1 MLDTV
6 RAFRTPEHIAFDYR
20 LAGPLARAAAWFI
33 DLLIRCG
40 IFVVVLIPIAL
51 VGAEFA
57 QGFILV
63 LLFVLDWL
71 SGGLCEWLWKGQTP
85 GKRALGIQVIGVDG
99 LPAGFGACMVRNLL
113 RWADGFPYVGMIPT
127 FGLGLVALATTGRFQ
142 RLGDLAAGTLVIY
155 VERRLPPRQ
164 NPPQDAAAKAVLER
178 LPPDLP
184 ASIDGRTARAIAAY
198 VGRRRQFHP
207 KRRGEMAEHLA
218 GPLRRRF
225 HLDPTTD
232 ADALLVAC
240 YLALFPSGEA
250 AAGRP
255 GALAARVVQ
264 QRRPDWLALE
274 GLIAGESRTTTP
286 ASRALDLSRLY
297 RSACTDLALA
307 EAYHLPLPNQVYLHA
322 LVAQAH
328 LRFYR
333 RLRIGWAALRR
344 LLFVV
349 VPGRLYGDPCLRIAL
364 VAFFGFFIVC
374 GVAAWQRPDLAV
386 AFCGEEALLQ
396 LADSFAEAPKGR
408 SSGDG
413 AAMGGFYIFNN
424 VGISLACFASGI
436 FFGIGSLVWL
446 VFNGIYLGCCFGW
459 MAAQTGPE
467 RDHFFEFV
475 SAHGPF
481 ELTGIALSGAAGL
494 RLGLGLVMRRGL
506 PLGDALVRSANR
518 ATPIMAVAA
527 GFVALAAPIEAWIS
541 PASLDLVTKRGLMGI
556 CIVILVV
563 YLVLLGRYGRRRLL
577 VEEGAE

>member
-1 MLDTV
+1 
-6 RAFRTPEHIAFDYR
+6 
-20 LAGPLARAAAWFI
+20 
-33 DLLIRCG
+33 
-40 IFVVVLIPIAL
+40 
-51 VGAEFA
+51 
-57 QGFILV
+57 
-63 LLFVLDWL
+63 
-71 SGGLCEWLWKGQTP
+71 
-85 GKRALGIQVIGVDG
+85 
-99 LPAGFGACMVRNLL
+99 
-113 RWADGFPYVGMIPT
+113 PT

-225 HLDPTTD
+225 HLDPRTD

-240 YLALFPSGEA
+240 YLALFPSGETA
-250 AAGRP
+250 ADRP

-286 ASRALDLSRLY
+286 ARRALDLSRLY

-307 EAYHLPLPNQVYLHA
+307 EAFHLPLPNQVYLHA

-333 RLRIGWAALRR
+333 RLRIGWSALRR

-364 VAFFGFFIVC
+364 VAFFGFF
-374 GVAAWQRPDLAV
+374 
-386 AFCGEEALLQ
+386 
-396 LADSFAEAPKGR
+396 
-408 SSGDG
+408 
-413 AAMGGFYIFNN
+413 
-424 VGISLACFASGI
+424 
-436 FFGIGSLVWL
+436 
-446 VFNGIYLGCCFGW
+446 
-459 MAAQTGPE
+459 
-467 RDHFFEFV
+467 
-475 SAHGPF
+475 
-481 ELTGIALSGAAGL
+481 
-494 RLGLGLVMRRGL
+494 
-506 PLGDALVRSANR
+506 
-518 ATPIMAVAA
+518 
-527 GFVALAAPIEAWIS
+527 
-541 PASLDLVTKRGLMGI
+541 
-556 CIVILVV
+556 
-563 YLVLLGRYGRRRLL
+563 
-577 VEEGAE
+577 